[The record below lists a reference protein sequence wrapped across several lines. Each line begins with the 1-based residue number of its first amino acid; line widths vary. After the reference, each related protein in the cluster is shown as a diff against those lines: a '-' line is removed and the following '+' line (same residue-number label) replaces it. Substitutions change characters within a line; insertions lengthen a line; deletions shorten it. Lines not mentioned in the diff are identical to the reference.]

1 MSVRD
6 LIAAAFNKDAAS
18 FEDTL
23 NAVMQE
29 KMAAAVQARFSPAV
43 YEEEV
48 DLSEAK
54 GLHDYDWPK
63 SGMDRDATLGDHAH
77 DAIHHGMHARDAIDH
92 IYSAADDHGKKWVN
106 KHHDDL
112 LKTFKSHG
120 LKSESQFDEEDW
132 DEEDELEEAL
142 RIGSKVKIH
151 APGKDYHGKI
161 GHVGEI
167 RKRTYGTMAPSYTVD
182 YREPG
187 EDYNRSVSLSREK
200 IKLHKEEVDQ
210 IDELSKK
217 TLGSYVRRAS
227 VDAYRRGQDVEA
239 HTNARDASDNYAA
252 KRRHAELTD
261 KARLK
266 ASNRITGIE
275 KATHKMTKEEVDQ
288 IDEISGAKL
297 GTYLIKARKSE
308 AELDKKRDDSYD
320 KPNTPENK
328 AERKAISRTLNKRRW
343 GHGKALDKLTGSS
356 FAKVHATE
364 K

>member
-23 NAVMQE
+23 NVVMQE

-106 KHHDDL
+106 KHNDDL

-132 DEEDELEEAL
+132 DEE
-142 RIGSKVKIH
+142 
-151 APGKDYHGKI
+151 
-161 GHVGEI
+161 
-167 RKRTYGTMAPSYTVD
+167 
-182 YREPG
+182 
-187 EDYNRSVSLSREK
+187 
-200 IKLHKEEVDQ
+200 
-210 IDELSKK
+210 
-217 TLGSYVRRAS
+217 
-227 VDAYRRGQDVEA
+227 
-239 HTNARDASDNYAA
+239 
-252 KRRHAELTD
+252 
-261 KARLK
+261 
-266 ASNRITGIE
+266 
-275 KATHKMTKEEVDQ
+275 VDQ

-297 GTYLIKARKSE
+297 GTYMIKARKSE